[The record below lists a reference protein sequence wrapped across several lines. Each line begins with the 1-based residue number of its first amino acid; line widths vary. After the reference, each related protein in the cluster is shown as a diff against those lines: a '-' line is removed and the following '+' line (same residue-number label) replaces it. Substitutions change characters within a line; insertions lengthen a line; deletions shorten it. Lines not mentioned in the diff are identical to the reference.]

1 MRFDSNFSRISK
13 SFNYISGLKQ
23 GIAPSG
29 DMIPWNVA
37 RQFQDDNFPSLSGA
51 RIVRIAT
58 HPSYQSMGY
67 GSKAIELL
75 QSYYEMKLPNIDS
88 VGSGEQS
95 IEAIVDDEDVSLLE
109 ETIKPRKNLPPLLLQ
124 LSERKPE
131 KLDYLGVSYG
141 LTRPLL
147 KFWTRGGNL
156 ISHFSLTL
164 RRYDFDNEFR
174 CNKSD
179 VNEELFFSNFSCRFL
194 NPIYFFRF

>member
-1 MRFDSNFSRISK
+1 MK
-13 SFNYISGLKQ
+13 KTTTYISGLKQ

-75 QSYYEMKLPNIDS
+75 QNYYEMKVPNIDS

-95 IEAIVDDEDVSLLE
+95 IEAIVDDEEVSLLE

-147 KFWTRGGNL
+147 KFWTRGGIFFL
-156 ISHFSLTL
+156 
-164 RRYDFDNEFR
+164 FR
-174 CNKSD
+174 GGVDCES
-179 VNEELFFSNFSCRFL
+179 SFL
-194 NPIYFFRF
+194 NSFLLICYVR

>member
-1 MRFDSNFSRISK
+1 MIFIPRYINYLIEKRSVFQFQSAVPSLNTYEKIIGYRLLKVLDLK
-13 SFNYISGLKQ
+13 KKTTYISGLKQ

-75 QSYYEMKLPNIDS
+75 QNYYEMKVPNIDS

-95 IEAIVDDEDVSLLE
+95 IEAIVDDEEVSLLE

-147 KFWTRGGNL
+147 KFWTRGGN
-156 ISHFSLTL
+156 
-164 RRYDFDNEFR
+164 
-174 CNKSD
+174 
-179 VNEELFFSNFSCRFL
+179 
-194 NPIYFFRF
+194 

>member
-1 MRFDSNFSRISK
+1 MKILIFLGCRLLKVLDLK
-13 SFNYISGLKQ
+13 KTTTYISGLKQ

-75 QSYYEMKLPNIDS
+75 QNYYEMKVPNIDS

-95 IEAIVDDEDVSLLE
+95 IEAIVDDEEVSLLE

-147 KFWTRGGNL
+147 KFWTRGGNF
-156 ISHFSLTL
+156 FSFFSFFSFL
-164 RRYDFDNEFR
+164 
-174 CNKSD
+174 
-179 VNEELFFSNFSCRFL
+179 FSNFFD
-194 NPIYFFRF
+194 IFFRWGD